1 MSEEKYV
8 KAVRTYA
15 DMVFRIAVNY
25 CKGVQDAEDIVQD
38 VFLKLYQHGKDFSD
52 EEHLKRWLIRVT
64 VNKSKDL
71 LASSWHKRV
80 GSLAEA
86 ERKLVL
92 TTPEKSELY
101 EAVKE
106 LPAKY
111 RIVVHLYYYEDYSVK
126 EIAAIL
132 RRKETTIQT
141 QLMRGRKMLKEQ
153 LNASQQADG
162 TSNLQRSI

>member
-1 MSEEKYV
+1 MSEEEYV

-25 CKGVQDAEDIVQD
+25 CKRIQDAEDIVQD
-38 VFLKLYQHGKDFSD
+38 VFLKLYQHDKAFAD

-71 LASSWHKRV
+71 LASSWYKRV
-80 GSLAEA
+80 GSLAEM
-86 ERKLVL
+86 EPEL
-92 TTPEKSELY
+92 TFATPEKGELY
-101 EAVKE
+101 EAVRS

-111 RIVVHLYYYEDYSVK
+111 RAVVHLYYYEDYSVR

-132 RRKETTIQT
+132 HRKETTIQT
-141 QLMRGRKMLKEQ
+141 QLMRGREMLKQQ
-153 LNASQQADG
+153 LN
-162 TSNLQRSI
+162 TSTTGNGLLNSKT